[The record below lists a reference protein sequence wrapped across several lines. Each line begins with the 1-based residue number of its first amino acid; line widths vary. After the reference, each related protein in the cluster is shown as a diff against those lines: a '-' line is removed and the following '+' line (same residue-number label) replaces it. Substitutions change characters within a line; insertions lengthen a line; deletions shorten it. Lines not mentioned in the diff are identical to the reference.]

1 MVLVVFRGNSQNT
14 LTIKP
19 NRVQTYI
26 NDYGDTM
33 VVISYLDAKTLLE
46 DVLNYQYSDSLL
58 LEYQK
63 RDSLQNH
70 KIQLKL
76 ELIKNLTT
84 EKINLETMVG
94 ELEKVNKNNLTIIDE
109 QKVEIKKQKRF
120 KFLGI
125 TGSIVLPILTLILK
139 K

>member
-1 MVLVVFRGNSQNT
+1 MVFRGNSQNT

-94 ELEKVNKNNLTIIDE
+94 KLEKVNKNNLTIIDE

>member
-1 MVLVVFRGNSQNT
+1 MVFRGNSQDT
-14 LTIKP
+14 LTTEP

-33 VVISYLDAKTLLE
+33 VVMSYLDAKILLE

-70 KIQLKL
+70 KITLQWGT
-76 ELIKNLTT
+76 IKNLTT
-84 EKINLETMVG
+84 QKINLETMV
-94 ELEKVNKNNLTIIDE
+94 EKLQTVNKNNLTIIDE